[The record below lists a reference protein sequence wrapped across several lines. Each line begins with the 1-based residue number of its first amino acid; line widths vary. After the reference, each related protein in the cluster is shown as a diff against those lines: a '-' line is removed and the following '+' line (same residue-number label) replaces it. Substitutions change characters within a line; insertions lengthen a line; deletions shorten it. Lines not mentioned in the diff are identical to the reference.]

1 MDKAGA
7 EPMFQSHSP
16 YVLSITGSV
25 LQALKIACDKFLA
38 SGKDLRDFTITMS
51 QTTGENET
59 DAQHMFVVTF
69 MGKLAPGRRGLGT
82 ANRVPGSLTYFI
94 SREEWK
100 IIKEQGI
107 K

>member
-1 MDKAGA
+1 MKKAGA
-7 EPMFQSHSP
+7 KPMFQSNSP
-16 YVLSITGSV
+16 YVLSLSGSA
-25 LQALKIACDKFLA
+25 LQALRIACDKFLV
-38 SGKDLRDFTITMS
+38 SGKDLRDFTITIS
-51 QTTGENET
+51 QATEESES

-69 MGKLAPGRRGLGT
+69 MGNLAPGRRGLGT

-94 SREEWK
+94 TRKEWK